1 MTDPRIEA
9 AVEAWVSFVEDA
21 SLEKIGKKLKINDSE
36 ILHNIREG
44 MALAL
49 SAADASAWRPMS
61 EAPRDGTLM
70 LVSVKHIGCD
80 VVSWWGAGW
89 RETTN
94 GLALRDEPTH
104 WQPLPAPPKDEVKE

>member
-9 AVEAWVSFVEDA
+9 AARSICTEFMKDGKAVGAARLCTQDA
-21 SLEKIGKKLKINDSE
+21 FIDLA
-36 ILHNIREG
+36 RV
-44 MALAL
+44 ALM
-49 SAADASAWRPMS
+49 AADAVAWRPMS
-61 EAPRDGTLM
+61 EAPMDGTLI

-104 WQPLPAPPKDEVKE
+104 

>member
-1 MTDPRIEA
+1 MTDPRVEA
-9 AVEAWVSFVEDA
+9 AARAICSEIFCMDWNNADA
-21 SLEKIGKKLKINDSE
+21 SRKDEC
-36 ILHNIREG
+36 
-44 MALAL
+44 MAAGLAAL
-49 SAADASAWRPMS
+49 TAADASAWWPMS